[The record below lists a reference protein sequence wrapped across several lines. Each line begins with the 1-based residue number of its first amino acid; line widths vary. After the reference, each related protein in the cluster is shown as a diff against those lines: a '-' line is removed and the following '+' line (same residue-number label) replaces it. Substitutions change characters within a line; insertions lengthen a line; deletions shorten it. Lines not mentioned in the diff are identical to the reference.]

1 MFKKII
7 LAALLCAPLSVL
19 AQKFGSYAH
28 TDVMIAVPETK
39 KVQDELNTLGQKF
52 QNEITLM
59 QKEYQSKV
67 EAYQKEVNEQ
77 TPANIRERREQE
89 IMDLEQRI
97 RQAQA
102 DNSAAFQKAQAERL
116 DPIVQKVV
124 KAVNDVAAEGGYVF
138 IVDEASATNAGMF
151 LNGKLVENVTN
162 KILAKLGI
170 TPAQAAAAKAEAQK
184 AAQAAQTGAAGGAAR
199 K

>member
-7 LAALLCAPLSVL
+7 LAALLCAPISAL

-28 TDVMIAVPETK
+28 TDIMIAVPEMK
-39 KVQDELNTLGQKF
+39 KVQEELNVLGQKY

-59 QKEYQSKV
+59 QKEYQTKV
-67 EAYQKEVNEQ
+67 QSYQKEINEQ

-102 DNSAAFQKAQAERL
+102 DNTTAFQKAQADRI

-124 KAVNDVAAEGGYVF
+124 KAVNDIAAEGGYVF
-138 IVDEASATNAGMF
+138 IVDEGSAANAGLF
-151 LNGKLVENVTN
+151 LNPKMVENVTN
-162 KILAKLGI
+162 KVLAKLGI
-170 TPAQAAAAKAEAQK
+170 TPEQAAAAKAEAQK
-184 AAQAAQTGAAGGAAR
+184 AAQAAQAAATNAAPR